1 MKTLTKI
8 LSTLAVVLGLAAPA
22 WAQSYTI
29 SHTTLSAAVTATA
42 TTLTLTSAS
51 ASSGSSFGAPAAG
64 QCLMVEGELM
74 RITATSSTTMTV
86 QRATGTTAGNPVGTS
101 TTATSHPNTAVVW
114 TAPCNAFKNAEPP
127 VLTMGAGT
135 SGACNLQPAPWINTK
150 TANVWWCNTVNNNW
164 SGTNYANFA
173 YGSVPLAQ

>member
-1 MKTLTKI
+1 MKTLTNI

-42 TTLTLTSAS
+42 TTMALTSAS
-51 ASSGSSFGAPAAG
+51 ASTGSSFGAPAAG
-64 QCLMVEGELM
+64 QCYFVEGELG
-74 RITATSSTTMTV
+74 RIVSISSTTITV
-86 QRATGTTAGNPVGTS
+86 TRATSGGANPFGTS
-101 TTATSHPNTAVVW
+101 TTAGPHPNTAVIW
-114 TAPCNAFKNAEPP
+114 TAPCNAFKQAEPTQ
-127 VLTMGAGT
+127 LTMG
-135 SGACNLQPAPWINTK
+135 SGPALNCNVQPAPWIDVK
-150 TANVWWCNTVNNNW
+150 TANIWWCNTVNNNW